1 MDSDARRAWIN
12 ESLDT
17 VFEALA
23 ASRALRSMLVF
34 KGARVLH
41 RRLGAASR
49 QSFDIDSNLTQ
60 SFVDQHR
67 TRSEQQRIIETEVGR
82 ALQNHLNAQA
92 VVRFEVEKISV
103 KLRPQRDHHLGW
115 NAFVVAIRLID
126 RTRPG
131 VLGLPTL
138 EIDIAAPENLGPS
151 AIGLLLVGSNETTA
165 YTLERIAAEKLR
177 AYLSSLPAYRK
188 KVAKA
193 GDVVR
198 VKDIYDL
205 ARITV
210 ARPLG
215 DSAFWLSVRGE
226 FRLACESRYI
236 DCDGLSTFEEQLDVT
251 EATYN
256 ADATLPKDISFSEA
270 WAALRSVVQ
279 LFENGGL
286 FPLRFAI
293 PEHATGLT

>member
-1 MDSDARRAWIN
+1 MDTDARRAWIN

-49 QSFDIDSNLTQ
+49 QSFDIDSNLAQ

-67 TRSEQQRIIETEVGR
+67 ARTDQQHIIETEVIR
-82 ALQNHLNAQA
+82 ALQSHLHAQA
-92 VVRFEVEKISV
+92 VVRFEVQKITV

-138 EIDIAAPENLGPS
+138 EIDIAAPENLGPG
-151 AIGLLLVGSNETTA
+151 AIGPLLVGSNETAA
-165 YTLERIAAEKLR
+165 YTLERITAEKLR
-177 AYLSSLPAYRK
+177 AFLSSLPAYRK
-188 KVAKA
+188 KAAKA

-198 VKDIYDL
+198 AKDIYDL
-205 ARITV
+205 ASITA
-210 ARPLG
+210 ARPLSDG
-215 DSAFWLSVRGE
+215 SFWSNVRSE

-236 DCDGLSTFEEQLDVT
+236 DCDGLSTFEEHLDVT
-251 EATYN
+251 EATYK
-256 ADATLPKDISFSEA
+256 ADATLPKDITFSEA

-279 LFENGGL
+279 LFEHAGL

-293 PEHATGLT
+293 PERHPSST